1 MDMIKAWSGKKQ
13 PRITLVW
20 TFGLFDNRITG
31 SLDIYKRQTKDL
43 LNTIP
48 VPAGTNFT
56 DRLLTNVG
64 DLENN
69 GFEFFCECNTRFHK
83 RP

>member
-1 MDMIKAWSGKKQ
+1 MLYEV
-13 PRITLVW
+13 IT
-20 TFGLFDNRITG
+20 N
-31 SLDIYKRQTKDL
+31 L

-69 GFEFFCECNTRFHK
+69 GLEFSVNGIVVSKQDMNWELGFSYNFV
-83 RP
+83 